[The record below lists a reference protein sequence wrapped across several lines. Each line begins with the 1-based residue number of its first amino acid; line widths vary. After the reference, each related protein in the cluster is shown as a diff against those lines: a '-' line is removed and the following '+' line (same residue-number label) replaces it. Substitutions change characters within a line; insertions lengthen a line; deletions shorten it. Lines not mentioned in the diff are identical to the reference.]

1 MFLSML
7 LSGNIDFMSA
17 VIYISSTL
25 LVIFLVLPF
34 HEWAHGFM
42 AYKLGDNT
50 AKLSGRLTLNPLAHI
65 DPFGSLLLLLIGFGW
80 AKPVP
85 VDARNFKN
93 PKVGMAITAFAGPVA
108 NLIAAIGAGLVMHL
122 IMLILSLNNI
132 AAYDG
137 NSFQLK
143 INGEVWGNWPQE
155 KYKGIDFGSNSK
167 GVAEVEAAYCDAW
180 KPFGIKGKPGL
191 NVGHSEGNDIGADDM
206 WWKIT
211 IPFKDHEE
219 LVSDAFSQKLRS
231 SLAAV
236 AAAFSSL
243 TKYRIPVNP

>member
-137 NSFQLK
+137 NSFQLY
-143 INGEVWGNWPQE
+143 GGSEVWMYVIRFFVYLITINTSLAVFNFIPIPPLDGSKILMGFLPDRAVNWIYANEQIFSI
-155 KYKGIDFGSNSK
+155 GLFVLVMAG
-167 GVAEVEAAYCDAW
+167 
-180 KPFGIKGKPGL
+180 GL
-191 NVGHSEGNDIGADDM
+191 NGGLISMIQNFIFGGIY
-206 WWKIT
+206 WLT
-211 IPFKDHEE
+211 SIPFR
-219 LVSDAFSQKLRS
+219 LFL
-231 SLAAV
+231 
-236 AAAFSSL
+236 
-243 TKYRIPVNP
+243 